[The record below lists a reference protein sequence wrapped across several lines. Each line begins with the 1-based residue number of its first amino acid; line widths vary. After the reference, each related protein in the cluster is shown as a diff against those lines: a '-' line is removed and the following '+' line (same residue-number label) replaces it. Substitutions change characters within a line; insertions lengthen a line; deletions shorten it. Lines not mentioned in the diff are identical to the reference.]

1 MTRLRT
7 RHGLDLAEYAERFGQ
22 PAHDSLMRR
31 AAPIIARGLL
41 SDDHCHLSLTRD
53 GVMLSDDIITDLF

>member
-7 RHGLDLAEYAERFGQ
+7 RRGLDLDEFSSQFGQ
-22 PAHDSLMRR
+22 KALDSLVRR

-41 SDDHCHLSLTRD
+41 TNNNRHLSLTRD